1 VQLKLRPMRLSA
13 APSAVIPPVFTVFTV
28 FTVLLAHPSASTLG
42 HHANS
47 HDQLIFAWET
57 SDGALRGP
65 LPPSKQRQHSLPTRR
80 MHRFAAGIPCCCG
93 TFFQFPCNLA
103 NHAELASRRFTMS
116 LNRAGGLGPLIL
128 FPCFPVSCWLVGRG
142 NTTTSSGK
150 GSLQSA
156 VAADSPDWLIW
167 CPPPLGEMLC
177 SRA

>member
-1 VQLKLRPMRLSA
+1 MRLSA
-13 APSAVIPPVFTVFTV
+13 APSAVIPPVFTV

-47 HDQLIFAWET
+47 HDQRI
-57 SDGALRGP
+57 LRGKHQTVRCVARCHHP
-65 LPPSKQRQHSLPTRR
+65 SKDSTPSPHEGCIALPPQSL
-80 MHRFAAGIPCCCG
+80 AAAALSSS
-93 TFFQFPCNLA
+93 FPCNLA